1 MAEILCFI
9 QGGGKS
15 GNTTACFN
23 IGIAFARLGK
33 KVLFVDLDYSGFWR
47 TCNGMIPRKL
57 GIVDYLNGLMASRG
71 LSEDYVG
78 SGVISGIYEALCGSQ
93 RNIHIVHRDGNPS
106 YDMILSDIRL
116 HEPVWQQ
123 KYLRGDT
130 LKKVLQPL
138 AQNYDY
144 ILIDC
149 GNIHRDLLFKEALVA
164 CTGVI
169 MCVPSYPPAHLTAI
183 SNEIYWEQQ
192 RRKDCE
198 ILAIIMS
205 FYDEQNTY
213 FDQDKYFEPLLE
225 ELEYDLDGKKH
236 RIFVADHDMDVEKS
250 FTFSGADIFSYAPF
264 SRGAMQYA
272 AAAARLLAEIAGE
285 PERKHYAKFPAMR
298 PTVMDQ
304 LSQKTVAAVDA
315 IYCVGHKL
323 LRTEIDVDTSE
334 YMNFRRISESV
345 REFFYRFH
353 RKMYSPAREFLANF
367 PDFVDTMNRYYGN
380 QKCDAFYR
388 SVDMGLRILCG
399 LDYEAELKR
408 LGIEQEMRR
417 IVYGNARTP

>member
-33 KVLFVDLDYSGFWR
+33 KVLFVDLDYSGFQHSYD
-47 TCNGMIPRKL
+47 GMIPYKL
-57 GIVDYLNGLMASRG
+57 GLVDYINGLLTSRG
-71 LSEDYVG
+71 LSEDYAD
-78 SGVISGIYEALCGSQ
+78 SDAISGIYEALCDSSKD
-93 RNIHIVHRDGNPS
+93 IHIVHHDGEPS

-116 HEPVWQQ
+116 EEIQW
-123 KYLRGDT
+123 KEKCLEDGI

-138 AQNYDY
+138 TQNYDY
-144 ILIDC
+144 LLIDC
-149 GNIHRDLLFKEALVA
+149 GNIHRDLLFKEALGA

-169 MCVPSYPPAHLTAI
+169 MCVPAYPPAHLTAI
-183 SNEIYWEQQ
+183 SNEIYLEQQ
-192 RRKDCE
+192 RRKDFE

-205 FYDEQNTY
+205 FYDEHNTY
-213 FDQDKYFEPLLE
+213 FDQDKYFAPLMD
-225 ELEYDLDGKKH
+225 ELEYDLDGKRH
-236 RIFVADHDMDVEKS
+236 RIFVVDYDMDVEKS

-272 AAAARLLAEIAGE
+272 AAAARLLTEIAGE

-298 PTVMDQ
+298 PKVMDK
-304 LSQKTVAAVDA
+304 LSRKALAAVDT
-315 IYCVGHKL
+315 IYRAWHKL

-334 YMNFRRISESV
+334 YMKFRKISESV
-345 REFFYRFH
+345 KKFFYRSH
-353 RKMYSPAREFLANF
+353 RKLSSPAREFLANF
-367 PDFVDTMNRYYGN
+367 PDFVDTMNRYYGGK
-380 QKCDAFYR
+380 KCDAFYR

-399 LDYEAELKR
+399 LDYEEKLKR
-408 LGIEQEMRR
+408 LGIEQELHQ
-417 IVYGNARTP
+417 IVYGKSGNP